1 MKNAINEIR
10 NMFEAM
16 NSKMKQRNE
25 FVTYNKVM
33 ESNKTK

>member
-16 NSKMKQRNE
+16 NSKKKQRNE
-25 FVTYNKVM
+25 LVTYNKVM